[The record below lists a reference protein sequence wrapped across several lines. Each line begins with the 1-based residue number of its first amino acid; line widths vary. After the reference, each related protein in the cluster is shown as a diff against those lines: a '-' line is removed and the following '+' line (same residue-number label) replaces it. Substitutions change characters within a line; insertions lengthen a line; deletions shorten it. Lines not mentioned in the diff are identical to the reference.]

1 MGSVI
6 LTSYITNERER
17 EREREPLGGGMGIL
31 TSPVLHSL
39 ISAAKSAIS
48 IFFMERGTPP
58 PFWASHALS
67 EFCVIKK
74 KEIFYF
80 FL

>member
-1 MGSVI
+1 MGWEVSFLP
-6 LTSYITNERER
+6 LTLPMRER

-48 IFFMERGTPP
+48 IFMERGTPP

-67 EFCVIKK
+67 EFCVMKK